1 MNYLNK
7 HLQDVDESYFQ
18 HARHAAGFAA
28 SMFVGAVA
36 CLGHALLPF
45 AFEHTGSKII
55 RRLHDR
61 MVINR
66 HNLTPKAETST
77 ATVQAAERS

>member
-1 MNYLNK
+1 MKHLNQ
-7 HLQDVDESYFQ
+7 HLQDVDESYLQ
-18 HARHAAGFAA
+18 HARHATGFAA

-61 MVINR
+61 MVVNR
-66 HNLTPKAETST
+66 HNLTPKNKIGT
-77 ATVQAAERS
+77 ATGTATERS

>member
-1 MNYLNK
+1 MKHLTQ
-7 HLQDVDESYFQ
+7 HLQDVDESYLQ

-55 RRLHDR
+55 RQLHDR

-66 HNLTPKAETST
+66 HNLTPKPEIDTT
-77 ATVQAAERS
+77 AGPTTERS